1 MLESARPMAAQP
13 SPLRRSLGLP
23 HATAMVAGTILGAS
37 IFVQP
42 AEIGLYV
49 PSVSGM
55 MAVWVLAGLL
65 TLCGALVCAELAA
78 VYPHTG
84 GVYIFLKELFSPAIG
99 FLWGWAMFWSVHSGI
114 IAALSVIFA
123 RYVGYFLPLDDAGI
137 RLVAITGIFLL
148 SAINYVGVRAGST
161 VQLLLTAAKLLAI
174 AAVIVFFFALGSP
187 APSSPPPAATPAA
200 QSGLRDFALA
210 LTAGLFSY
218 GGWHMVTYTAGETR
232 DAQRTIPRALLFG
245 TLLVTACYLALN
257 AAYLHVL
264 PLDAMVQSVRV
275 AADAAELVLG
285 PRGAA
290 FISALVVLSTLGA
303 LTGII
308 LAGPRVY
315 YAMAQ
320 DGLAFR
326 WLGVVHP
333 HFQTPHRAIL
343 LQAAWSSVLVA
354 TDSYRNL
361 FTRVIYT
368 EWLFFAL
375 LAVGIVLLR
384 RRSGFQSTLPTWAYP
399 LVPLL
404 FIASSLLIVS
414 NQVLANPR
422 GSAFGLL
429 LVLAGLPVYFVWA
442 RARRGVA
449 HASH

>member
-1 MLESARPMAAQP
+1 M
-13 SPLRRSLGLP
+13 GLP
-23 HATAMVAGTILGAS
+23 HATAMVVGTILGAS

-42 AEIGLYV
+42 AEIGRFV
-49 PSVSGM
+49 PSATGM
-55 MAVWVLAGLL
+55 MAVWVFAGLL

-84 GVYIFLKELFSPAIG
+84 GMYIFLKELFSPAIG

-123 RYVGYFLPLDDAGI
+123 RYVGYFVLLDDTGI

-148 SAINYVGVRAGST
+148 SAVNYVGVRAGST

-174 AAVIVFFFALGSP
+174 AVIILFFFALGTPSP
-187 APSSPPPAATPAA
+187 KPLPMATPPAAQP
-200 QSGLRDFALA
+200 GLRDFALA
-210 LTAGLFSY
+210 LTAGLFSF
-218 GGWHMVTYTAGETR
+218 GGWHMVTYAAGETR
-232 DAQRTIPRALLFG
+232 DARRTIPRALLVG

-264 PLDAMVQSVRV
+264 PLDDMIHSVRV
-275 AADAAELVLG
+275 AADAAERVPG
-285 PRGAA
+285 STGAA
-290 FISALVVLSTLGA
+290 FISALVILSTLGA

-326 WLGVVHP
+326 WLGSIHP
-333 HFQTPHRAIL
+333 RYQTPHRAIL
-343 LQAAWSSVLVA
+343 LQAAWSAVLVA

-375 LAVGIVLLR
+375 LAIGVLLLR
-384 RRSGFQSTLPTWAYP
+384 RRPGFQSTLPAWTYP

-414 NQVLANPR
+414 NQVLANLR
-422 GSAFGLL
+422 GSALGLL
-429 LVLAGLPVYFVWA
+429 LVGLGLPVYFVWA
-442 RARRGVA
+442 RARRGAV
-449 HASH
+449 HASR